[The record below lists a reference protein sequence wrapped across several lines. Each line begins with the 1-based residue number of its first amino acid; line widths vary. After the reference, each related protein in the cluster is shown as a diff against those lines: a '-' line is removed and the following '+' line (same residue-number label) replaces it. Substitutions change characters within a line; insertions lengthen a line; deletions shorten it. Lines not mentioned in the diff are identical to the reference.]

1 MKNERRLCPFKK
13 EIGQRY
19 GREKDGKLSH
29 FVKERL
35 GYCAG
40 DKCMAY
46 QNGRCLRLTGK
57 EPKQ

>member
-19 GREKDGKLSH
+19 GREKDGKLGH

-40 DKCMAY
+40 YKCMAY
-46 QNGRCLRLTGK
+46 HNGRCLRLTGK
-57 EPKQ
+57 ELKQ

>member
-1 MKNERRLCPFKK
+1 MKNERKLCPFKR
-13 EIGQRY
+13 EIEQRY
-19 GREKDGKLSH
+19 GREKGGKLGH

-46 QNGRCLRLTGK
+46 QNGSCLRLTGK
-57 EPKQ
+57 ELKQ

>member
-19 GREKDGKLSH
+19 GREKDGKLGH
-29 FVKERL
+29 FAKERL

-46 QNGRCLRLTGK
+46 HNGRCLRLTGK
-57 EPKQ
+57 ELKQ

>member
-1 MKNERRLCPFKK
+1 MKNERKLYPFKK

-19 GREKDGKLSH
+19 GREKDGKLGH

-57 EPKQ
+57 ELKQ

>member
-1 MKNERRLCPFKK
+1 MKNERKLCPFKK

-19 GREKDGKLSH
+19 EWEKDGKLGH

-57 EPKQ
+57 ELKQ

>member
-19 GREKDGKLSH
+19 GREKDGKLGH

-40 DKCMAY
+40 DKYMAY
-46 QNGRCLRLTGK
+46 HNGRCLRLTGK
-57 EPKQ
+57 ELKQ

>member
-1 MKNERRLCPFKK
+1 MKNERKLCPFKK

-19 GREKDGKLSH
+19 GREKDGKLGH

-46 QNGRCLRLTGK
+46 QNGRCLRLTSK
-57 EPKQ
+57 ELKQ